1 MTNLHKFVLCWVEFA
16 QTRQK
21 RSNLRKFD
29 QFANSCQHIYVDPR
43 LSTGPVY
50 KLGRPQIHSMRNEIH
65 FINWVPRCET
75 FYKRGPIISNGISFY
90 MRGPANFAPICKPAQ
105 FINCDCPFYKLELH
119 FISRLITESICKLR
133 HLILQTG
140 TSPFTNWNV
149 SLIL

>member
-1 MTNLHKFVLCWVEFA
+1 MSTYTYMYNQCIKCMSLLRIIEV
-16 QTRQK
+16 
-21 RSNLRKFD
+21 SNLR
-29 QFANSCQHIYVDPR
+29 YVYVGPR
-43 LSTGPVY
+43 LSTGPVC
-50 KLGRPQIHSMRNEIH
+50 KMGRPQIHSMRNEIH
-65 FINWVPRCET
+65 FIKWVPRCET